1 MDNEPRGGA
10 GPALILAHVVC
21 CGGLVL
27 VATGALGGLGAWI
40 LDSGLVWLG
49 AGGIAIAVLLLWRRW
64 RRRSAMSDRP
74 APRMDAERAQ

>member
-27 VATGALGGLGAWI
+27 VATGALSGLGAWI

-49 AGGIAIAVLLLWRRW
+49 AGGIAIAVLLLWQRW

-74 APRMDAERAQ
+74 APRIDAERAK